1 MFSPP
6 GNDPVPELGGEK
18 GKDLRGAVGGGSVLL
33 EPVLPSGGPS
43 PDGRPDY
50 LFQHLK
56 VGFGVSTL
64 PWNQCTGST
73 LPSKIP
79 THAITFAP

>member
-50 LFQHLK
+50 LFLDF
-56 VGFGVSTL
+56 FGRNLS
-64 PWNQCTGST
+64 
-73 LPSKIP
+73 PSECRLLMSEDDQQEQW
-79 THAITFAP
+79 A